1 MPSSF
6 LPAGRPW
13 VVRDIATLP
22 PGSPPTILQMGKL
35 RSGELKGHAED
46 RSPDLCV
53 KPYTPGGAA
62 QRTAGELLGWTQFTL
77 LTHGIVS
84 KEKDVC
90 VASTEV
96 WSDFPRRSR

>member
-1 MPSSF
+1 MSIWAGF
-6 LPAGRPW
+6 LWLLR
-13 VVRDIATLP
+13 TLP
-22 PGSPPTILQMGKL
+22 PD
-35 RSGELKGHAED
+35 GEAWDQLLETGGPGDSQH

-84 KEKDVC
+84 KEKNVC
-90 VASTEV
+90 VPGAEV
-96 WSDFPRRSR
+96 WSDFPRRS